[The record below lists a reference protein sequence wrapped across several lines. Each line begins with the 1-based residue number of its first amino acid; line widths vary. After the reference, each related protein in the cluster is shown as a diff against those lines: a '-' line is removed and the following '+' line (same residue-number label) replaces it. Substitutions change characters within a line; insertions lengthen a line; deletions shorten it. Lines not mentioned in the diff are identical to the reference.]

1 MSLSA
6 SHFNDR
12 LLEASHL
19 LLLWWLSVS
28 CGCVLCVQS
37 TWLTGLSGSSRT
49 WMIELALWNRS
60 SAKSLTKST
69 TESVSC
75 RQSSENVIMTTITHK
90 YKQKNSPFPL
100 CIMACVSLRQFF
112 TCALALTVSFWSI
125 YLIFEETSG
134 SYFTPKPKEKQIMK
148 TSSRILYSLSF
159 FFIFLEWNFTQPF
172 LTVLSV
178 VCKTQ

>member
-28 CGCVLCVQS
+28 CGRVLCVQS

-49 WMIELALWNRS
+49 WMKELALWNRS

-75 RQSSENVIMTTITHK
+75 RQSSENVIMPTITHK
-90 YKQKNSPFPL
+90 YEQKIPL
-100 CIMACVSLRQFF
+100 LHHGLRFITSVF

-134 SYFTPKPKEKQIMK
+134 SYFTPNQKKNR
-148 TSSRILYSLSF
+148 SWRLAVWFCILFLYFCNEISLSH
-159 FFIFLEWNFTQPF
+159 F